1 MAAQLRR
8 YIWPV
13 IGAIAVIFSAR
24 LLYREVRNLAL
35 DDVLL
40 SLEAIPPQR
49 WALAIACNFLAYAAL
64 AGYDRVAL
72 LHLGKHVSWPFVA
85 LTSFTTYALSHNIG
99 ASMLSGA
106 VVRYRAYSTKGLTPA
121 EIGVLVA
128 LSSFTFFLGSLIT
141 GGVLLL
147 IEPGQIRRFIDLPDE
162 AATIVGIGM
171 LAAVGLYILGSLLH
185 LRPLTLWGFH
195 VYYPRPQVV
204 VWQLL
209 LAPVELIGAAGII
222 YFSLPVEGNPGFL
235 VVLGV
240 FLVSFTVALISHA
253 PGGLG
258 VLEYVFLVALEDLN
272 KADVLAALIVFRVFY
287 LLLPLALALVVV
299 PLFERAQLARSR
311 APPPSPQ

>member
-1 MAAQLRR
+1 
-8 YIWPV
+8 
-13 IGAIAVIFSAR
+13 
-24 LLYREVRNLAL
+24 
-35 DDVLL
+35 
-40 SLEAIPPQR
+40 
-49 WALAIACNFLAYAAL
+49 
-64 AGYDRVAL
+64 VAL
-72 LHLGKHVSWPFVA
+72 LHLGKRVSWPFVA

-147 IEPGQIRRFIDLPDE
+147 IEPGQIRRFFDLPDE
-162 AATIVGIGM
+162 AAVIVGVGM
-171 LAAVGLYILGSLLH
+171 LAAVLLYMIGSLLR

-204 VWQLL
+204 VWQLA
-209 LAPVELIGAAGII
+209 LAPVELMGAAGII
-222 YFSLPVEGNPGFL
+222 YFSLPAVGNPGFL

-258 VLEYVFLVALEDLN
+258 VLEYVFLVACEDLN

-287 LLLPLALALVVV
+287 LLVPLALALVVV

-311 APPPSPQ
+311 APPP

>member
-1 MAAQLRR
+1 MLAQLRR
-8 YIWPV
+8 YIWPI

-24 LLYREVRNLAL
+24 LLYKEVRNLAL
-35 DDVLL
+35 DDVIL
-40 SLEAIPPQR
+40 SLEAIPAQR

-72 LHLGKHVSWPFVA
+72 LHLGKRVPWPFVA

-106 VVRYRAYSTKGLTPA
+106 VVRYRAYTTKGLTPA

-147 IEPGQIRRFIDLPDE
+147 IEPGQIRRFVDLPNE
-162 AATIVGIGM
+162 AAVILGVAM
-171 LAAVGLYILGSLLH
+171 LAAVVLYILGSLLH

-204 VWQLL
+204 VWQLA
-209 LAPVELIGAAGII
+209 LAPVELMGAAGII
-222 YFSLPVEGNPGFL
+222 YFSLPAAGNPGFL
-235 VVLGV
+235 AVLGV

-258 VLEYVFLVALEDLN
+258 VLEYVFLVAFEDLN

-287 LLLPLALALVVV
+287 LLVPLALALVVV
-299 PLFERAQLARSR
+299 PLFERSQLTRSR
-311 APPPSPQ
+311 APPP